1 MSKQL
6 EGKRIAILATDGFE
20 QVELTDP
27 KKNLEA
33 DGAKVTVLS
42 IKPGEGGKAGEIK
55 GWDKTDWGKT
65 VKVDGLVYDASV
77 DQFDALV
84 LPGGQINPD
93 KLRVD
98 KDAVAFVKKFAE
110 SGKTVAAIC
119 HGPWTLIEAGVVKG
133 KTMTSWPSV
142 STDLKNAGAHWVD
155 KEVVVD
161 GNFITSRKPADIP
174 AFSKAIVES
183 VSNGARDLVP
193 VGVRERDGA
202 RGVKFG
208 YLFGGQ
214 VPAGGGEVCAELLF
228 IAGTDDQRGD
238 RGSLEE
244 PVEGDLGDGLAGFFG
259 NEI

>member
-1 MSKQL
+1 LDDGPKKEIEMSKQL

-20 QVELTDP
+20 QVELTEP

-33 DGAKVTVLS
+33 EGAKVTVLS

-119 HGPWTLIEAGVVKG
+119 HGPWTLIEAVVVKG

-142 STDLKNAGAHWVD
+142 STDLKNAGAQWVD

-161 GNFITSRKPADIP
+161 GNFITSRKPEDIP

-183 VSNGARDLVP
+183 VSK
-193 VGVRERDGA
+193 GVRE
-202 RGVKFG
+202 
-208 YLFGGQ
+208 
-214 VPAGGGEVCAELLF
+214 
-228 IAGTDDQRGD
+228 
-238 RGSLEE
+238 
-244 PVEGDLGDGLAGFFG
+244 LAHA
-259 NEI
+259 